1 MKIEWIKMNERI
13 VLSVCSQ
20 DMADY
25 IAYVA
30 KDLFNQRGDTQIHLS
45 LWWAGSPLDSSLH
58 CFIVFMM
65 DQASLSPSVSLS
77 ACHILEC
84 PQGRAGEVINS
95 IGQAFETR
103 FRQLLNHTPSLLCD
117 NPRLSFWLLQLSYWW
132 HTVQLIGPFNELYSS
147 STLFKEFNSA
157 MSYSASSNTSFM
169 REKLLQVKVENF

>member
-1 MKIEWIKMNERI
+1 MNERI

-30 KDLFNQRGDTQIHLS
+30 KDLFNQR
-45 LWWAGSPLDSSLH
+45 
-58 CFIVFMM
+58 
-65 DQASLSPSVSLS
+65 

-117 NPRLSFWLLQLSYWW
+117 NPSPEKTTTDQKAEQKGEVREHRDYYNMIPGKMPPAGGTEDLRITTEEDSDKCVGHKCCHPSR
-132 HTVQLIGPFNELYSS
+132 VPFISQS
-147 STLFKEFNSA
+147 IS
-157 MSYSASSNTSFM
+157 
-169 REKLLQVKVENF
+169 